1 MKVEQ
6 ITIFLE
12 NRSERLAEITGVLAG
27 NGINIR
33 ALSLS
38 DSADF
43 GVLRLIVND
52 TDKAKQVLKENS
64 FTVGKTEV
72 LVVEVPDHPG
82 GLASTLQVIKE
93 AGLNVEY
100 MYAFAQRSGETGLVI
115 FRFDE
120 LDDAIAA
127 MQQAGLRILTGDEVY
142 AI

>member
-6 ITIFLE
+6 IAIFLE
-12 NRSERLAEITGVLAG
+12 NMSGRLAAITGVLAG

-38 DSADF
+38 DSADV

-52 TDKAKQVLKENS
+52 TDKAKQVLKENG

-93 AGLNVEY
+93 AELNVEY
-100 MYAFAQRSGETGLVI
+100 MNAFAQRSGKTGLII

-120 LDDAIAA
+120 IDEAIAA
-127 MQQAGLRILTGDEVY
+127 MQKKGLRILTADEVY